1 VPLQAVLES
10 AFSLP
15 NPLPLG
21 HRTPQ
26 EGWRVQQ
33 GSEAA
38 TILPVV
44 TRQGYN
50 GDIHLLVA
58 INQSGQ
64 LTGVRVTHHQ
74 ETPGLGDDIERSRS
88 AWITSF
94 NGLSL
99 ESLPPS
105 GWAVS
110 KEGGEFDSFTGATIT
125 PRAVI
130 NAVYEALRYYQRELI
145 QQEPAP

>member
-1 VPLQAVLES
+1 MTTQHAMLRGALALGLFALVTAGSVALTRAVTAERIAEHQLAYQHRQLQEVLPASLASVPLQAVLES

-44 TRQGYN
+44 TRQG
-50 GDIHLLVA
+50 I
-58 INQSGQ
+58 
-64 LTGVRVTHHQ
+64 TVTF
-74 ETPGLGDDIERSRS
+74 TCLSPSTKAGNSPGC
-88 AWITSF
+88 
-94 NGLSL
+94 
-99 ESLPPS
+99 
-105 GWAVS
+105 V
-110 KEGGEFDSFTGATIT
+110 
-125 PRAVI
+125 
-130 NAVYEALRYYQRELI
+130 
-145 QQEPAP
+145 